1 MAIGD
6 NIPKLFGNLAETS
19 MKSGGDFEYYID
31 LLNDRDADQQLAL
44 RNEEMTMGP
53 QGQMQGPL
61 IDQFLAMTGDPQ
73 QSTSMV
79 IDESISAATTPD
91 DTERAKSEMA
101 AALLYQ
107 RYPGTIDQSLIS
119 DVANGMD
126 INENALVSAYQDIN
140 TQEMMN
146 ADNSMRMNFGEGSY
160 ATLPSNPNVP
170 AGGLPPITPSPQS
183 RNLGR
188 PRPPEY
194 ETPGFNLPIDNIEMS
209 ELGPMGSPFRAGGT
223 AEGIGGAGGPL
234 LPNEQGTRFPVNV
247 DEFGN
252 LDPNALTRM
261 PEFAEFGMSEEERR
275 NINIAKQ
282 DAEAEYLDLVGQ
294 ADVSSQFLSP
304 DITLPEPSNEFTE
317 LQDQW
322 NSGKISPD
330 DLELSIR
337 DSVIAGMDI
346 DVRDNYGS
354 DPMLSRNVDDQV
366 DQIINQMGDADVSA
380 LEAELAGLDIIGQDD
395 TATQLRGTETDT
407 GGYRDRS
414 QVFAEYGMN
423 LDQLDDLS
431 TGEFFEGFPETFY
444 GLTPSEQ
451 WSSYMPSV
459 VEDYYAPQVSK
470 SLGRAFT
477 PFYGQ
482 FLLSPEYAD
491 DENIMVSRAFP
502 DFMTSYQPEK
512 YPIMDWS
519 KFQPQW
525 DKLLDYAEIKD
536 SADPDAI
543 ENWREQNP
551 GLHSFVEGST
561 DAGTNVLAMA
571 MARYNE
577 GRPGISSYSSRG
589 VQSTLQS
596 IFDRQLRRGQLTG
609 ETDSAINFLASLAEA
624 NPRRF
629 GR

>member
-1 MAIGD
+1 
-6 NIPKLFGNLAETS
+6 
-19 MKSGGDFEYYID
+19 
-31 LLNDRDADQQLAL
+31 
-44 RNEEMTMGP
+44 
-53 QGQMQGPL
+53 
-61 IDQFLAMTGDPQ
+61 
-73 QSTSMV
+73 
-79 IDESISAATTPD
+79 
-91 DTERAKSEMA
+91 
-101 AALLYQ
+101 
-107 RYPGTIDQSLIS
+107 
-119 DVANGMD
+119 
-126 INENALVSAYQDIN
+126 
-140 TQEMMN
+140 
-146 ADNSMRMNFGEGSY
+146 
-160 ATLPSNPNVP
+160 
-170 AGGLPPITPSPQS
+170 
-183 RNLGR
+183 
-188 PRPPEY
+188 
-194 ETPGFNLPIDNIEMS
+194 MS
-209 ELGPMGSPFRAGGT
+209 ELGPMGSPFRTGGT

-282 DAEAEYLDLVGQ
+282 DAAAEYLDLVGQ

-322 NSGKISPD
+322 NSGNISPD

-354 DPMLSRNVDDQV
+354 DPMFSRNVDDQV
-366 DQIINQMGDADVSA
+366 DQIINQMGEADTSA
-380 LEAELAGLDIIGQDD
+380 LEAELAELDIIGQDD
-395 TATQLRGTETDT
+395 TTTQLRGTETDT

-414 QVFAEYGMN
+414 QIFKEYETGDTLQAGDQYGLN
-423 LDQLDDLS
+423 LEQLDDLS
-431 TGEFFEGFPETFY
+431 TGDFYEGFPDTFL

-459 VEDYYAPQVSK
+459 VENYYAPQVSK

-502 DFMTSYQPEK
+502 DFMSTYQPEK
-512 YPIMDWS
+512 YPTMDWS

-536 SADPDAI
+536 SANPDAI
-543 ENWREQNP
+543 ENWREENP
-551 GLHSFVEGST
+551 GLASFIEDSS
-561 DAGTNVLAMA
+561 DAGSNVLAMA

-577 GRPGISSYSSRG
+577 GRPGISSYASRG